1 LRSVRPGSVDLLLAN
16 INAETL
22 RSMAPDVAAALRPAG
37 RVIVSGFP
45 PRHRD
50 RVNHV
55 FGQAGLTILDEN
67 EKDGWVGITF
77 AAPTFKR

>member
-1 LRSVRPGSVDLLLAN
+1 MRPGSVDLLLAN

-22 RSMAPDVAAALRPAG
+22 SSLAPDMAAALRPGG

-50 RVNHV
+50 RVGGA
-55 FGQAGLTILDEN
+55 FGQAGLQLVESA
-67 EKDGWVGITF
+67 ERDGWVGITL
-77 AAPTFKR
+77 AAPTLKR